1 MGAAHVAV
9 LSGDCDWPRNTEPAN
24 ACIRTTVFI
33 RSSFARR
40 RIKVNI
46 TVAAMMFPMLF
57 LLIFMGIPVAFSLM
71 IPAIIGGWYAFG
83 PMAVNQLF
91 GGLYTSATNHILSAI
106 PMFVLMGALLE
117 RSGISA
123 TLFRTMQLWLGRLP
137 GGLAIA
143 TIAMA
148 ATFAAAAG
156 VVGAVEIMVGLMA
169 IPAMKRFHYNNSLIA
184 GTICAGGSLG
194 TMIPPSVV
202 AVVYASLAQISVGE
216 LFAAMLFP
224 VLIMVAMVL
233 GYILLVTTI
242 WPDMGPKAVDV
253 DMRLP
258 ISEKLIITVKG
269 LVPTIFLI
277 VAVLGSLMSGIASP
291 TEAAAVGAAG
301 ALILC
306 IVYRRFSLGV
316 LLESFKITT
325 RITAMI
331 MLIVAGGIMF
341 TGAFA
346 ANGGSRLIQM
356 VTSDMGLGTVGTI
369 IFFLSVVFILGFVL
383 DWTANV
389 LICVPQ
395 FLPFLTSAGIDTLWF
410 GTMMIIVIQTG
421 YLTPP
426 LASSLFYLMSI
437 APPDMR
443 YGQICRGVVPFIIAQ
458 VITLLI
464 VALIPVTATW
474 LPSKI
479 VGF

>member
-1 MGAAHVAV
+1 M
-9 LSGDCDWPRNTEPAN
+9 NT
-24 ACIRTTVFI
+24 
-33 RSSFARR
+33 
-40 RIKVNI
+40 
-46 TVAAMMFPMLF
+46 TVAALMFPMMF
-57 LLIFMGIPVAFSLM
+57 ILIFLGVPVAFSLL
-71 IPAIIGGWYAFG
+71 IPALIGGWFAFG
-83 PMAVNQLF
+83 PMAIEQLF

-117 RSGISA
+117 RSGIAAS
-123 TLFRTMQLWLGRLP
+123 LFRTMQLWLGRLP

-169 IPAMKRFHYNNSLIA
+169 IPAMKRFKYNNSLIA

-194 TMIPPSVV
+194 TMLPPSVV

-224 VLIMVAMVL
+224 GIVMVGL
-233 GYILLVTTI
+233 FIGYILLVSII
-242 WPDMGPKAVDV
+242 WPEMGPRADDD

-258 ISEKLIITVKG
+258 VAEKLKITVKG
-269 LVPTIFLI
+269 LLPTMLLI
-277 VAVLGSLMSGIASP
+277 IAVLGSLMSGIASP

-301 ALILC
+301 AFILC
-306 IVYRRFSLGV
+306 IVYRQLNLTTLKESLA
-316 LLESFKITT
+316 ITT

-331 MLIVAGGIMF
+331 MMIVAGGIMF

-356 VTSDMGLGTVGTI
+356 LVSDMGLGVVGTMV
-369 IFFLSVVFILGFVL
+369 FFLAIVFILGFVL

-389 LICVPQ
+389 LICVPL
-395 FLPFLTSAGIDTLWF
+395 FLPFLVSAGIDPVWF
-410 GTMMIIVIQTG
+410 GTMMIIVIQTS

-426 LASSLFYLMSI
+426 LASSIFYLLSI
-437 APPDMR
+437 APPDMK
-443 YGQICRGVVPFIIAQ
+443 YGQICKGVVPFILAQ
-458 VITLLI
+458 LLTLLF
-464 VALIPVTATW
+464 VALFPALATW
-474 LPSKI
+474 LPSRI

>member
-1 MGAAHVAV
+1 M
-9 LSGDCDWPRNTEPAN
+9 
-24 ACIRTTVFI
+24 
-33 RSSFARR
+33 
-40 RIKVNI
+40 NI
-46 TVAAMMFPMLF
+46 TVAALMFPGLF
-57 LLIFMGIPVAFSLM
+57 LLIFLGIPVAFALI
-71 IPAIIGGWYAFG
+71 IPALIAGWFAFG
-83 PMAVNQLF
+83 PLVFEQMY
-91 GGLYTSATNHILSAI
+91 GGLYTAATNHILSAI

-117 RSGISA
+117 RSGIA
-123 TLFRTMQLWLGRLP
+123 ARLFRTMQLWLGGLP

-169 IPAMKRFHYNNSLIA
+169 IPAMKRFNYNNSLIA

-224 VLIMVAMVL
+224 GLIMVGL
-233 GYILLVTTI
+233 FITYIVVVSLI
-242 WPDMGPKAVDV
+242 WPEMGPRAQGE

-258 ISEKLIITVKG
+258 VAEKLKITARG
-269 LVPTIFLI
+269 LLPTMLLIF
-277 VAVLGSLMSGIASP
+277 AVLGSLMTGIASP

-301 ALILC
+301 AFVLC
-306 IVYRRFSLGV
+306 VFYRQLSVTMIRESLG
-316 LLESFKITT
+316 LTT

-331 MLIVAGGIMF
+331 MMIVAGGIAF

-356 VTSDMGLGTVGTI
+356 LTTDMGLGIVGTMV
-369 IFFLSVVFILGFVL
+369 FFLVIVFLLGFVL

-389 LICVPQ
+389 LICVPL
-395 FLPFLTSAGIDTLWF
+395 FMPFLVSAGIDPIWF
-410 GTMMIIVIQTG
+410 GTLVIIVIQTS

-426 LASSLFYLMSI
+426 MASSIFYLLSI
-437 APPDMR
+437 APPDMK
-443 YGQICRGVVPFIIAQ
+443 YGDVCKGVVPFILAQ
-458 VITLLI
+458 LLTLLL
-464 VALIPVTATW
+464 VALFPTLATW
-474 LPSKI
+474 LPQQI